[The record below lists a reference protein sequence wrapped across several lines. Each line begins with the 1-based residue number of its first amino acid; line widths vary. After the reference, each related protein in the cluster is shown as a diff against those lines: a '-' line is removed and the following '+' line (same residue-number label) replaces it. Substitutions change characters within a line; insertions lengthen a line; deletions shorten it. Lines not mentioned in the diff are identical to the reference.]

1 MNFIHDSP
9 DRLFPQDEN
18 PGGPPAPPQAQGKKF
33 IALLLVALIGLSA
46 MAIGGAWFLY
56 RMYRT
61 LPTLD
66 QLENIDP
73 PLSSKVMGKDGTLV
87 YEFSIEKRSWMSLN
101 KIPAALVNAVLAIED
116 RKFYDHWGRR
126 RQTDHGG
133 HARQSRAQTLRP
145 GRFDPDPAIGA

>member
-1 MNFIHDSP
+1 MKT
-9 DRLFPQDEN
+9 
-18 PGGPPAPPQAQGKKF
+18 PAALPRHLKPRKKF

-101 KIPAALVNAVLAIED
+101 KIPAALVNAVLQSKTESFMITGASTSNGS
-116 RKFYDHWGRR
+116 WGPCSSISCADITPREV
-126 RQTDHGG
+126 
-133 HARQSRAQTLRP
+133 RP
-145 GRFDPDPAIGA
+145 